1 MSESSPILTAHS
13 TPTQRWLVPPSTTDW
28 QTVDIAG
35 LDHLWQP
42 VRESVHPT
50 PSLTVNPSPPRET
63 LVYMAF
69 YFVGRTHLHRE
80 KGPNREQT
88 ERRKGPKQRKGTG
101 GLQGLRCG
109 EADPNP
115 GLGGPSGQKFNADS
129 QRQPHLKTGAR
140 RSWPRG

>member
-42 VRESVHPT
+42 VHESVHPT

-63 LVYMAF
+63 W
-69 YFVGRTHLHRE
+69 FVWHVILLEEPTCTGKRV
-80 KGPNREQT
+80 PT
-88 ERRKGPKQRKGTG
+88 ESRQRRKGPKQRKGTG

-129 QRQPHLKTGAR
+129 QCQPHLKTGVR